1 MTQTN
6 GISIDLS
13 TYRKFCRIIMM
24 IKLTGVVNLQYLS
37 GDRERERKLGE
48 IRPTKTLAAQVLLN
62 EGTF

>member
-24 IKLTGVVNLQYLS
+24 IKLTGVVNLQDLR
-37 GDRERERKLGE
+37 GDRQREREGE
-48 IRPTKTLAAQVLLN
+48 RERGNWGK
-62 EGTF
+62 